1 MIAKSADG
9 TPSSSLKLT
18 TLRMPLIQV
27 AETERPY
34 LKLLAAAMGIASGTV
49 VGLIALGKSKE
60 APSAIKTVL
69 RRPSLCRPLQ
79 PRHHWLTLQCSCSTA
94 L

>member
-1 MIAKSADG
+1 
-9 TPSSSLKLT
+9 
-18 TLRMPLIQV
+18 MPLIQV

-34 LKLLAAAMGIASGTV
+34 LKLLAVAMGIASGTV
-49 VGLIALGKSKE
+49 VGLIALGKSK

-69 RRPSLCRPLQ
+69 LRPSLCPAAAPSLA
-79 PRHHWLTLQCSCSTA
+79 HASMLMSALWTACSTA